1 MIRDYGQDK
10 TRISCATVHQFQG
23 SEADVIIF
31 DAIES
36 YPKSAVGILMGK
48 EPDNIM
54 RLINVAITRAK
65 GKLITI
71 ANVRFWNNLFKG
83 TSHIYYMLLG
93 YIKKNHTVISQDTKT
108 LKSYIEEINP
118 GKMLQIYMNE
128 DAAIFMLEN
137 DLEKAKGRV
146 LVSLP
151 SGKLRNT
158 QEKVIKAISDA
169 DFRGID
175 IFMKSNDYASLPDTW
190 KKYCK
195 GTENAIFPLIIIDDE
210 VAWYGMPTADWS
222 FKVDKTSSMITVVH
236 TMIRIKGRNTT
247 EMIKSLTDMESIQV
261 GQNRRTLL
269 KKTILN
275 DDQNKNDAASGKSEI
290 DLGDIIKKKEFCS
303 ECKNHM
309 ILTKNRVGTSYLKCS
324 NKNCKKVA
332 YLKPEFIDW
341 YIRNYNVM
349 CPRNDGGE
357 LKGMVGKYGPCVK
370 CSEGHYLKPEE
381 I

>member
-1 MIRDYGQDK
+1 
-10 TRISCATVHQFQG
+10 
-23 SEADVIIF
+23 
-31 DAIES
+31 
-36 YPKSAVGILMGK
+36 
-48 EPDNIM
+48 M

>member
-1 MIRDYGQDK
+1 
-10 TRISCATVHQFQG
+10 
-23 SEADVIIF
+23 
-31 DAIES
+31 
-36 YPKSAVGILMGK
+36 
-48 EPDNIM
+48 
-54 RLINVAITRAK
+54 
-65 GKLITI
+65 
-71 ANVRFWNNLFKG
+71 
-83 TSHIYYMLLG
+83 
-93 YIKKNHTVISQDTKT
+93 
-108 LKSYIEEINP
+108 
-118 GKMLQIYMNE
+118 
-128 DAAIFMLEN
+128 
-137 DLEKAKGRV
+137 
-146 LVSLP
+146 
-151 SGKLRNT
+151 
-158 QEKVIKAISDA
+158 
-169 DFRGID
+169 
-175 IFMKSNDYASLPDTW
+175 
-190 KKYCK
+190 
-195 GTENAIFPLIIIDDE
+195 
-210 VAWYGMPTADWS
+210 MPAADWS

-236 TMIRIKGRNTT
+236 TMIRIKGRNTI

-275 DDQNKNDAASGKSEI
+275 DDHNKNDAASGKSEI
-290 DLGDIIKKKEFCS
+290 DFEDVIKKKEFCP

-309 ILTKNRVGTSYLKCS
+309 ILTKNRAGTSYLKCS

>member
-1 MIRDYGQDK
+1 
-10 TRISCATVHQFQG
+10 
-23 SEADVIIF
+23 
-31 DAIES
+31 
-36 YPKSAVGILMGK
+36 
-48 EPDNIM
+48 
-54 RLINVAITRAK
+54 
-65 GKLITI
+65 
-71 ANVRFWNNLFKG
+71 
-83 TSHIYYMLLG
+83 
-93 YIKKNHTVISQDTKT
+93 
-108 LKSYIEEINP
+108 
-118 GKMLQIYMNE
+118 MLQIYMNE

-146 LVSLP
+146 LISLP
-151 SGKLRNT
+151 SGKLRNM
-158 QEKVIKAISDA
+158 QEKVIKAISAA

-195 GTENAIFPLIIIDDE
+195 GTENATFPLIIIDDE
-210 VAWYGMPTADWS
+210 VAWYGMPAADWS

-236 TMIRIKGRNTT
+236 TMIRIKGRNTI

-275 DDQNKNDAASGKSEI
+275 DDHNKNDAASGKSEI
-290 DLGDIIKKKEFCS
+290 DFEDVIKKKEFCP

-309 ILTKNRVGTSYLKCS
+309 ILKKNRAGTSYLKCS